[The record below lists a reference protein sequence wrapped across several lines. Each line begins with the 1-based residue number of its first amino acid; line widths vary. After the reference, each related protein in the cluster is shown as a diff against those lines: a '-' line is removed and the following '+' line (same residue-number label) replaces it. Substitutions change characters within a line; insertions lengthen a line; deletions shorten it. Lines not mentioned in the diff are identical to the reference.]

1 MYDDTRARARPSP
14 RCLSI
19 TQARSLGG
27 PTRFC
32 ADDIAR
38 QNAGSVARM
47 TDPALRDIAV
57 RATRAVIGLK
67 VVVVEDGGQYYVSP
81 ARSLVGLG
89 IDVLHTLQPAD
100 LARLAA
106 TAE

>member
-1 MYDDTRARARPSP
+1 
-14 RCLSI
+14 
-19 TQARSLGG
+19 
-27 PTRFC
+27 
-32 ADDIAR
+32 
-38 QNAGSVARM
+38 M

-67 VVVVEDGGQYYVSP
+67 IVVVEDGGQHYVSP
-81 ARSLVGLG
+81 VRSLTGLG

-106 TAE
+106 AAE